1 MKATVKHIVK
11 KVTLESIY
19 DVVDER
25 TKEIKEDIKTLHK
38 KMDEM
43 RAEYTNGFKE
53 MRTEFTNELKEMR
66 TEFTNELKEMR
77 AEYTNEFKQ
86 MRSEHM
92 NEFNKMRA
100 EYTNEF
106 KEMRAEYKDD
116 FKSINGR
123 IDQIHTRLDQ
133 MMHMLSD
140 LKSSLK

>member
-25 TKEIKEDIKTLHK
+25 TKEIKEEIKSLQK
-38 KMDEM
+38 KTDEM
-43 RAEYTNGFKE
+43 RTEYMNEFKQ
-53 MRTEFTNELKEMR
+53 MRTEFTKELKEMR
-66 TEFTNELKEMR
+66 T
-77 AEYTNEFKQ
+77 
-86 MRSEHM
+86 
-92 NEFNKMRA
+92 
-100 EYTNEF
+100 
-106 KEMRAEYKDD
+106 EYKDD